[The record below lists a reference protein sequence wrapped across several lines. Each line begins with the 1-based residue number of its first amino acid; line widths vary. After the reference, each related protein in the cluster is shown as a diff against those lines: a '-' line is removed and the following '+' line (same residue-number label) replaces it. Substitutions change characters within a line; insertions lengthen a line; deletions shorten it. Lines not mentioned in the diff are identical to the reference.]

1 MKDELRQLSAFDR
14 IEDFPNPPED
24 LDLLTATQGQLIFYG
39 IPPRPDPDRE
49 HELYSVWSSFFS
61 PRPTFLQE
69 KVKTQSREFRV
80 QTRESAP
87 AAIDVSG
94 ATRYESSRNW
104 CGTYIE
110 PNDYKVFVQVS
121 GFWTVPKPAPP
132 PNAEPG
138 DYTCSAWVGLDGQ
151 RRYFDSSLPQIG
163 TWQKVTL
170 LDDGT
175 TEFETFA
182 WFQWWA
188 KDYPNNRPYPIQ
200 HFPLSI
206 GDRVG
211 CIVRAWDRSAAYV
224 AILNFNTGLFFRK
237 KIQAP
242 VVRFHTPKISGAT
255 AEWIMERPAILHH
268 PHQLYPLADYGR
280 MEFSGCYAAEA
291 NPALPNWPQV
301 VGTSQKLDGERLI
314 RMYDVLPNPNRTRF
328 ISMAQKTSK
337 TSAVVSYG
345 GFRD

>member
-1 MKDELRQLSAFDR
+1 
-14 IEDFPNPPED
+14 
-24 LDLLTATQGQLIFYG
+24 
-39 IPPRPDPDRE
+39 
-49 HELYSVWSSFFS
+49 
-61 PRPTFLQE
+61 
-69 KVKTQSREFRV
+69 
-80 QTRESAP
+80 
-87 AAIDVSG
+87 
-94 ATRYESSRNW
+94 
-104 CGTYIE
+104 
-110 PNDYKVFVQVS
+110 
-121 GFWTVPKPAPP
+121 
-132 PNAEPG
+132 
-138 DYTCSAWVGLDGQ
+138 
-151 RRYFDSSLPQIG
+151 
-163 TWQKVTL
+163 
-170 LDDGT
+170 
-175 TEFETFA
+175 
-182 WFQWWA
+182 
-188 KDYPNNRPYPIQ
+188 
-200 HFPLSI
+200 
-206 GDRVG
+206 
-211 CIVRAWDRSAAYV
+211 V
-224 AILNFNTGLFFRK
+224 AILNFNTDFFRK